1 MITQASLYNFV
12 RDNTTEVVAGAWYS
26 DLERAKEAEDLLYG
40 FTTGGSEYVND
51 PRRCAL
57 HIKERLSGVIEQ
69 VQRRKAA
76 EAENKELRQIN
87 DILSAQLD
95 SSIIVNCH
103 ALACSAP
110 VAAEVERLRAALA
123 DIAKATDADNPE
135 SYRCDDR
142 EGCLDYVYAK
152 ATANTNHQ
160 VASNS
165 RQCNYAHTSAAS
177 PHCATA
183 QGRFFTTK

>member
-1 MITQASLYNFV
+1 MTTVDELYNFICE
-12 RDNTTEVVAGAWYS
+12 NTLEVVARNWYS
-26 DLERAKEAEDLLYG
+26 DLDRASRAEALLYS
-40 FTTGGSEYVND
+40 FTPGGSEYVND
-51 PRRCAL
+51 PHRCAL
-57 HIKERLSGVIEQ
+57 HIRERLSDSVEQ
-69 VQRRKAA
+69 VQRRKAV

-87 DILSAQLD
+87 DILSVKLD
-95 SSIIVNCH
+95 DTIIVNCH

-160 VASNS
+160 DAW
-165 RQCNYAHTSAAS
+165 
-177 PHCATA
+177 
-183 QGRFFTTK
+183 